1 MTGSSYPA
9 EYGGENHGRMKTQM
23 AFIKVVA
30 EQTLKPENI
39 LKIGE
44 FIDIFHE
51 NVKTNL
57 SVDTIKDYIPYAVNF
72 NTENL
77 KTAEVPGRDDRAKE
91 TGYWFFYP
99 DEEETQKIV
108 EELFYDVED
117 TDQNENAVT
126 NNDVS
131 NTIE

>member
-1 MTGSSYPA
+1 
-9 EYGGENHGRMKTQM
+9 M
-23 AFIKVVA
+23 AFIKAVA

-77 KTAEVPGRDDRAKE
+77 KQLK
-91 TGYWFFYP
+91 YL
-99 DEEETQKIV
+99 EEMIELKKQVIGFSIRMRKKHKKIV

-117 TDQNENAVT
+117 TDQNEMQLQ
-126 NNDVS
+126 
-131 NTIE
+131 IMMFLIL